1 MLMIDYLKQW
11 REDMPEWLA
20 NYQTGDKVAFSD
32 FMYGRVGFYPGA
44 GYDGFLIETANQAHC
59 LHSYLYVDYD
69 CRRTREKV
77 EYELIKKDSI
87 RGYHSIGRVE
97 WSHDDL
103 MPQGDFPVPINLLA
117 QIEDTQAYKQRMQ
130 DIQNIQPFCMM
141 EIYERDQ
148 DRDDSWGAERL
159 AVTYL
164 FDDGIATYFQLF
176 VMKYK
181 KAPWLFLL
189 QDNGFGG
196 NYDRFGKG
204 GLLHLIIRKYEMYP
218 KFVIV
223 DKCPYGI
230 WDGYHQIDHVEPDV
244 RDIDDIHQRIRTLYR
259 KDEK

>member
-20 NYQTGDKVAFSD
+20 DYRTDDKVAFSD
-32 FMYGRVGFYPGA
+32 FMSGRVGFYPGA

-103 MPQGDFPVPINLLA
+103 MPQGDYHLPIELSTSRLNP
-117 QIEDTQAYKQRMQ
+117 DTFLEKK
-130 DIQNIQPFCMM
+130 IQPFCMM

-223 DKCPYGI
+223 DKCPNGI

-244 RDIDDIHQRIRTLYR
+244 RDIDNIHQRIRTLYQ
-259 KDEK
+259 KDEE

>member
-1 MLMIDYLKQW
+1 
-11 REDMPEWLA
+11 MPKWLA
-20 NYQTGDKVAFSD
+20 DYRTGDNVAFSD
-32 FMYGRVGFYPGA
+32 FMSGRIGYYPGA
-44 GYDGFLIETANQAHC
+44 GYDGFLIETANKAHC
-59 LHSYLYVDYD
+59 LHSFLYVDYGHL
-69 CRRTREKV
+69 RE
-77 EYELIKKDSI
+77 ETEEELSKDGTL

-97 WSHDDL
+97 WHHDDL
-103 MPQGDFPVPINLLA
+103 MPLGDYHLPIELSTSRLNP
-117 QIEDTQAYKQRMQ
+117 DTFLEKK
-130 DIQNIQPFCMM
+130 IQPFCMM

-189 QDNGFGG
+189 QDNGSGG

-230 WDGYHQIDHVEPDV
+230 WDGYHQIDHVEPDI
-244 RDIDDIHQRIRTLYR
+244 RDIRGIHQRIRTLYQ
-259 KDEK
+259 KDEE

>member
-20 NYQTGDKVAFSD
+20 DYRTGDKVAFSD
-32 FMYGRVGFYPGA
+32 FMSGRVGFYPGA

-69 CRRTREKV
+69 CRRTHEKV

-103 MPQGDFPVPINLLA
+103 MPQGDYHLPIELSTSRLNP
-117 QIEDTQAYKQRMQ
+117 DTFLEKK
-130 DIQNIQPFCMM
+130 IQPFCMM

-204 GLLHLIIRKYEMYP
+204 GLLHLIIRKYEIYP

-223 DKCPYGI
+223 DKCPNGI

-244 RDIDDIHQRIRTLYR
+244 RDIDNIHQRIRTLYR

>member
-20 NYQTGDKVAFSD
+20 DYRTDDKVAFSD
-32 FMYGRVGFYPGA
+32 FMSGRVGFYPGA

-103 MPQGDFPVPINLLA
+103 MPQGDYHLPIELSTSRLNP
-117 QIEDTQAYKQRMQ
+117 DTFLEKK
-130 DIQNIQPFCMM
+130 IQPFCMM

-196 NYDRFGKG
+196 NYVRFGKG

-223 DKCPYGI
+223 DKCPNGI

-244 RDIDDIHQRIRTLYR
+244 RDIDNIHQRIRTLYQ
-259 KDEK
+259 KDEE